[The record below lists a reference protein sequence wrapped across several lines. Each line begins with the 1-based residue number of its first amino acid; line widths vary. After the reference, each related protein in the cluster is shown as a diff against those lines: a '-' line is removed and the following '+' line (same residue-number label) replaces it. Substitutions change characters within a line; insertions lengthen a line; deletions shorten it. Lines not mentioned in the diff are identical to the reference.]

1 MQFVT
6 VDPAAVFDPGEM
18 LWGPVCGVMLQL

>member
-1 MQFVT
+1 MLFGI

-18 LWGPVCGVMLQL
+18 LWGPVSGVMLWL